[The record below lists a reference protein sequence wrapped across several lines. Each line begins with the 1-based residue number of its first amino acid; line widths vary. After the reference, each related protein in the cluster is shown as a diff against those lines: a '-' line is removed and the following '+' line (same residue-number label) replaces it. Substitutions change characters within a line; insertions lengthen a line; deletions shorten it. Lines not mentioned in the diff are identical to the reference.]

1 LRMPHLDGR
10 GIYRELAAKR
20 SPMQHRLM
28 FVTGD
33 TLAPRTLEFLEKSG
47 LPFLAKPFLVEE
59 LKAVV
64 EQALSAADQSSGR
77 TVRHAAASAS
87 GSTILR

>member
-1 LRMPHLDGR
+1 
-10 GIYRELAAKR
+10 
-20 SPMQHRLM
+20 M

-64 EQALSAADQSSGR
+64 DRALFAAEQSNR
-77 TVRHAAASAS
+77 TPARHAVMGASA
-87 GSTILR
+87 GGATLR